1 MLGLLAIGCGVSEVL
16 QRWVKQGLVFAT
28 GGQLPW
34 LVSHASVPVADPIGG
49 DHYRVYFSA
58 RDEKNRS
65 QIGYFEINLNNPSE
79 ILNLSDCPA
88 LQYGDLGTFDEAGAS
103 SSWLVNYQGKK
114 HMYYFGWNLSVT
126 VPFRNAIGV
135 AASAD
140 GGVTFQKY
148 ASGPILDRSIHD
160 PCFVANPC
168 VLVEDGIWRMWYLSC
183 ISWEHINGAKKHFY
197 HLKYS
202 QSDDGIH
209 WRQDGLVCI
218 DFQSED
224 EYAIARPCVL
234 KEDGI
239 YKMWYSYRGQRYR
252 IGYAES
258 PDGLRWERMDEVVGL
273 DVSETG
279 WDSEM
284 VEYAHVFS
292 HKGVKHMFYNGN
304 GYGETGIGY
313 AILK

>member
-1 MLGLLAIGCGVSEVL
+1 MLGLLAIGYGVSEVL

-28 GGQLPW
+28 GGQQPW

-79 ILNLSDCPA
+79 ILNLSDLPA

-140 GGVTFQKY
+140 GGVTFQKLGQSDLSDDDFRK
-148 ASGPILDRSIHD
+148 ACELDRQL
-160 PCFVANPC
+160 C
-168 VLVEDGIWRMWYLSC
+168 
-183 ISWEHINGAKKHFY
+183 
-197 HLKYS
+197 
-202 QSDDGIH
+202 
-209 WRQDGLVCI
+209 
-218 DFQSED
+218 
-224 EYAIARPCVL
+224 
-234 KEDGI
+234 
-239 YKMWYSYRGQRYR
+239 
-252 IGYAES
+252 
-258 PDGLRWERMDEVVGL
+258 
-273 DVSETG
+273 
-279 WDSEM
+279 
-284 VEYAHVFS
+284 
-292 HKGVKHMFYNGN
+292 
-304 GYGETGIGY
+304 
-313 AILK
+313 